1 MLGRRI
7 RRMPARRLTVCSAC
21 TKAWNPDPLV
31 GSTVW
36 PLHTIIATRPLHI
49 CRCAA
54 LRCAVPT
61 QVQAGVQK
69 LTVGRP
75 EDNCDITPVVS
86 SSSAD
91 FITGLVE
98 DAQAKGAT
106 FLTPYK
112 R

>member
-1 MLGRRI
+1 MSALCRRRQQPVHQASAVHI
-7 RRMPARRLTVCSAC
+7 ILTACDLLSA
-21 TKAWNPDPLV
+21 LQ
-31 GSTVW
+31 
-36 PLHTIIATRPLHI
+36 LLY
-49 CRCAA
+49 AA
-54 LRCAVPT
+54 

-69 LTVGRP
+69 LSVGRP

>member
-1 MLGRRI
+1 M
-7 RRMPARRLTVCSAC
+7 C
-21 TKAWNPDPLV
+21 TPVVL
-31 GSTVW
+31 
-36 PLHTIIATRPLHI
+36 
-49 CRCAA
+49 
-54 LRCAVPT
+54 
-61 QVQAGVQK
+61 QVLAGVEK

-106 FLTPYK
+106 FLTPY
-112 R
+112 RR